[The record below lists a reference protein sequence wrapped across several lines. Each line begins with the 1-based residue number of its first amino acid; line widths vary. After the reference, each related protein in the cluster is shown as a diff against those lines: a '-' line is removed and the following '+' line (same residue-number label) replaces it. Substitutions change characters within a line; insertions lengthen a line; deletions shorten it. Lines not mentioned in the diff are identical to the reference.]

1 MLKMFPETLF
11 FIGDEDPLH
20 DDTVEMA
27 SKLLN
32 NGVKCEINRYRWLG
46 HGFLSF
52 NTPGGPTMPEIQ
64 KVADL
69 AQEEIIKT
77 FNSEFSI

>member
-1 MLKMFPETLF
+1 MFPETLF

-52 NTPGGPTMPEIQ
+52 NTPGGPNNGPANAAAM
-64 KVADL
+64 A
-69 AQEEIIKT
+69 
-77 FNSEFSI
+77 SSGH